1 MKNKILSIAI
11 FYLFIFSSSAFGN
24 PLKEDLDIDGVVV
37 KTVPNIPKEMQLC
50 PCVNKWLTKAQT
62 QDLISM
68 YSLAN
73 CFGVSPEKT
82 LSKENSADFCES
94 KATVF
99 ADWMGAAA
107 TRGFAPAQFA
117 YGTAWYYGAG
127 TKKIDQDKGIKWWA
141 QAASQG
147 EGHAYAALA
156 HVYEKGIGRKIDL
169 KKALLLYKEAYKLG
183 ILNSK
188 DDISRLELILKK

>member
-1 MKNKILSIAI
+1 MIHTA
-11 FYLFIFSSSAFGN
+11 FSSED
-24 PLKEDLDIDGVVV
+24 PLKSDLDIDGVVV
-37 KTVPNIPKEMQLC
+37 KPIPTSTKEIESC
-50 PCVNKWLTKAQT
+50 PCAAKWLKKASV
-62 QDLISM
+62 QDLVAM

-73 CFGVSPEKT
+73 CFGISVKQT
-82 LSKENSADFCES
+82 TTKENSSNYCEM
-94 KATVF
+94 KPEVY

-127 TKKIDQDKGIKWWA
+127 TKKLDQEKGIKWWA

-156 HVYEKGIGRKIDL
+156 HVYEKGLGRKIDL
-169 KKALLLYKEAYKLG
+169 NKALLLYKEATKLG
-183 ILNSK
+183 IRNSK

>member
-1 MKNKILSIAI
+1 MKSSFIIILISY
-11 FYLFIFSSSAFGN
+11 FFSFKSGAFDN

-37 KTVPNIPKEMQLC
+37 KPIPIMSKDMKLC
-50 PCVNKWLTKAQT
+50 PCAKKWFVKAQE

-73 CFGVSPEKT
+73 CYGVSPRKT
-82 LSKENSADFCES
+82 LSKDNSAHFCEA
-94 KATVF
+94 KANIF

-107 TRGFAPAQFA
+107 TRGFAPAQYA
-117 YGTAWYYGAG
+117 YGTAWYYGTG
-127 TKKIDQDKGIKWWA
+127 TKKLDQDKGIKWWA

-147 EGHAYAALA
+147 ESHAYVALA
-156 HVYEKGIGRKIDL
+156 HVYEKGLGRKIDL
-169 KKALLLYKEAYKLG
+169 NKALSLYKESYKLG

-188 DDISRLELILKK
+188 DDISRLELLLKK